1 MAAPKTT
8 KKKVTRKRRKKPEGP
23 VGLAAPE
30 TRGEPPPPAVRALA
44 EAVDADGG
52 AALCSYREPLG
63 GHWLV
68 LAALPLEKVEPTPF
82 QRDVSE
88 AHARRLTDVMSKVGR
103 FLDPVIAVRQEDGRY
118 WTPNGNHRC
127 HALRALGA
135 QSVTVLLVPEREVAF
150 QILALN
156 TEKAHNLREKSLEV
170 IRMARSLAPDSDR
183 PETDFAFEFEEAPY
197 LTLGLC
203 YEKNGRFGGGAY
215 HSVLKRVDAFLDE
228 SLKKS
233 LAVRE
238 KRAARLLELDE
249 RVAGIVKTLR
259 DRGFQSPYLRPY
271 VVARLNPLRFRKG
284 AEAEFDETLD
294 QMLAAAAKFDAGK
307 VKESDLARAAGPPEP
322 AE

>member
-1 MAAPKTT
+1 MPTPKTT
-8 KKKVTRKRRKKPEGP
+8 KKKATRRRRRKPEGP
-23 VGLAAPE
+23 VGLSAPE
-30 TRGEPPPPAVRALA
+30 TRGEPPPPPVRALA
-44 EAVDADGG
+44 EAVETDGG
-52 AALCSYREPLG
+52 AALAIYREPLG

-103 FLDPVIAVRQEDGRY
+103 FLDPVIAVRREDGRY

-135 QSVTVLLVPEREVAF
+135 RSVTVLLVPEREVAF

-170 IRMARSLAPDSDR
+170 IRMARALAPDSDR
-183 PETDFAFEFEEAPY
+183 PESAFAFEFEEAPY

-203 YEKNGRFGGGAY
+203 YEMNGRFGGGAY
-215 HSVLKRVDAFLDE
+215 HSLLKRVDRFLDE
-228 SLKKS
+228 GLGKA
-233 LAVRE
+233 LAERE
-238 KRAARLLELDE
+238 RRAARLLELDE
-249 RVAGIVKTLR
+249 RVAAIVKTLR
-259 DRGFQSPYLRPY
+259 ERGFQSPYLRPY

-284 AEAEFDETLD
+284 ADAEFEETLD
-294 QMLAAAAKFDAGK
+294 QMLSAARKFDAAK
-307 VKESDLARAAGPPEP
+307 VKESDLARAAGPPDA